1 MIEKAIEA
9 LKNGEFVLIYDFAD
23 REGETD
29 FAIRSDAITPSHI
42 RAMRKEAGGLICT
55 SIHAKAAEKMGLPFA
70 SDALKMTHLA
80 EKEGDIPY
88 DKNNHSSFS
97 LWVNHRDTFTG
108 VTDIDRALTANKLSE
123 HVKHAMNGGALDFSS
138 EFRTPG
144 HMATLRANEHLL
156 DRRRGQTEL
165 SIALAELGGINPCIT
180 ICEMLDDNTGRALTK
195 DDAMKYAEKKGLVFI
210 GGKEIVDYWEEHKIF

>member
-88 DKNNHSSFS
+88 DKSNHSSFS

>member
-88 DKNNHSSFS
+88 DKANHSSFS

-108 VTDIDRALTANKLSE
+108 VTDIDRALTANKLAE
-123 HVKHAMNGGALDFSS
+123 HVRHAMNGGALDFSS

-144 HMATLRANEHLL
+144 HMATLRANEKLL

-195 DDAMKYAEKKGLVFI
+195 DDAMKYAEEKGLVFI
-210 GGKEIVDYWEEHKIF
+210 GGKEIVDYWEKNKVF